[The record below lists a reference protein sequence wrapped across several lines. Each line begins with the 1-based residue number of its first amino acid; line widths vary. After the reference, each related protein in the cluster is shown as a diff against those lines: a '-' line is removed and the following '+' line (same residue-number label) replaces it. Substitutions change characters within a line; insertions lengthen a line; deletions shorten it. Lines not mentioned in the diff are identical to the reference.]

1 MTQDHNDLQPR
12 STAEI
17 AYGRDS
23 TNGVLSDDQNV
34 GRRYV
39 PEQEHA
45 PLISAEKSSG
55 YSDRWRNVQ
64 AEFVDEPQ
72 RAVREADGLVAE
84 VIQTLAATFADQ
96 RKTLEERWSDGSEV
110 STEDLR
116 QALMQYR
123 AFFQRLLA
131 T

>member
-1 MTQDHNDLQPR
+1 MTRDHSDLLPR

-17 AYGRDS
+17 AYGRDAS
-23 TNGVLSDDQNV
+23 NGAPSDDQQV
-34 GRRYV
+34 GRNYV
-39 PEQEHA
+39 AEQEHA
-45 PLISAEKSSG
+45 PLISPEKSSG
-55 YSDRWRNVQ
+55 YSDRWRDVQ

-96 RKTLEERWSDGSEV
+96 RKTLEEQWSDGSEV